1 MLCSECSARL
11 GGKARPHGCT
21 SRSGEACPGQAET
34 FLPPFGNTG
43 VGVGTRNGEKVN
55 PPKGLRQISLTKGT
69 GRKRGLCLTTKS

>member
-43 VGVGTRNGEKVN
+43 VGVGTRKREKYCQL
-55 PPKGLRQISLTKGT
+55 KGFRLK
-69 GRKRGLCLTTKS
+69 